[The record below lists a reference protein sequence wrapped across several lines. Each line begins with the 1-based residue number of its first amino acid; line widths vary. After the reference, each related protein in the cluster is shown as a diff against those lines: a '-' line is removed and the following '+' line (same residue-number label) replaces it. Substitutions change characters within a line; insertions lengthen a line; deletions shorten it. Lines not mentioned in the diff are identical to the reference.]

1 MKDLQTRLAVTLK
14 VVRVAGGKS
23 QEEVASALFRDQAF
37 ASRVEGNKTI
47 ITPDIVAEWVGI
59 CGGRRLIDTV
69 IRQLQAI
76 RNLLDYWGA
85 DLLQA

>member
-14 VVRVAGGKS
+14 IVRVAGGKS
-23 QEEVASALFRDQAF
+23 QEEVASALYRDQAF
-37 ASRVEGNKTI
+37 ASRVEAAKTV
-47 ITPDIVAEWVGI
+47 ITPDIVAEWVSI
-59 CGGRRLIDTV
+59 CGGRRLIDAV

-76 RNLLDYWGA
+76 RSLLDYWGP